1 MPCAMNRFMKML
13 RGALFPLVLVLWACT
28 QQSECPDAECP
39 ACDAALDEDTV
50 EQEDEEEEDAAF
62 RPDLAECT
70 PREPASAAPDMY
82 AAILERLTTRVPVNE
97 GDWGEDFGDAT
108 AYAPPALMTAGMALC
123 EASYMN
129 LAAETLAHTHF
140 LIDHFMEVLEG
151 GSPDE
156 IVVGVLGPIETFR
169 VMPHEAWAADAHQ
182 GLLWLND
189 TLALFGDYLYAPLL
203 DTSPYGPT
211 AVTAI
216 VAAENLRY
224 ALVVD
229 PLDTEKV
236 DRGLEIAAAIDT
248 YAWDADAGYYLASPD
263 MAELDLYPNVSM
275 MIVWTLAHAAT
286 GSAEHL
292 QKARD
297 LFLAIAPL
305 RLDELGAYH
314 SIYSST
320 VPDYVSLSSQNYLM
334 FALHLLHAET
344 GDAAFRDEALTVL
357 DFISTRLYFNG
368 MAWHHWENGER
379 ANWYCS
385 GCNFQL
391 LYVISM
397 LSE

>member
-1 MPCAMNRFMKML
+1 MNNLMARML
-13 RGALFPLVLVLWACT
+13 VIMLLMLPAWACT
-28 QQSECPDAECP
+28 DGSGCPAAECP
-39 ACDAALDEDTV
+39 ACDAAPDEDLDDP
-50 EQEDEEEEDAAF
+50 DEAEEGDAPF
-62 RPDLAECT
+62 QPDLAGCT
-70 PREPASAAPDMY
+70 PREPASAAPAMY
-82 AAILERLTTRVPVNE
+82 AAILERLTTQVPVNE

-108 AYAPPALMTAGMALC
+108 AFAPPALMTAGLSLC
-123 EASYMN
+123 EASYVE
-129 LAAETLAHTHF
+129 LAAETLEHTHF
-140 LIDHFMEVLEG
+140 LIDHYMEILEG

-156 IVVGVLGPIETFR
+156 IVVGVLGPIETYR
-169 VMPHEAWAADAHQ
+169 VMPWEGWAADANQ

-189 TLALFGDYLYAPLL
+189 TLALFGDYLYAPSL

-229 PLDTEKV
+229 PLDTDKI
-236 DRGLEIAAAIDT
+236 DRGLEIASAIDT
-248 YAWDADAGYYLASPD
+248 YAFDADAGFYLASPD
-263 MAELDLYPNVSM
+263 IAELDLYPNVAM

-286 GSAEHL
+286 GRAEYL
-292 QKARD
+292 TRAED
-297 LFLAIAPL
+297 LFTAIAPL
-305 RLDELGAYH
+305 RLDDLGAYH
-314 SIYSST
+314 SIYSSS
-320 VPDYVSLSSQNYLM
+320 VPDYVSLSSQNYLI
-334 FALHLLHAET
+334 FALYLLHGQT
-344 GDAAFRDEALTVL
+344 GNAAYRDEALTVL

-391 LYVISM
+391 LYVIHL